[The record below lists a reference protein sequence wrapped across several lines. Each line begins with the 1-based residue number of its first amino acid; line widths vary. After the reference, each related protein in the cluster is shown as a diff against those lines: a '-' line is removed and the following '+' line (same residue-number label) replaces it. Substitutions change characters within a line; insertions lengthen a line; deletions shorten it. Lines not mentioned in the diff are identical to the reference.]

1 MALEWLRRRD
11 TALDTQLRK
20 FLFST
25 GPITEVGR
33 SSECTLRT
41 HHVGL
46 ARHRQPQGSSAMN
59 HLHREL
65 APISDAGWDVID
77 DEAKSRLPT
86 YLAARKLVDF
96 EGPYGW
102 DYSST
107 DLGRVDE
114 IAGPSEGVSALQR
127 KVLPVV
133 ELRTEFKVSRTELD
147 DVDRGT
153 TSPDLGELDEAI
165 RQIALGENVTVFHGH
180 GAAGFLGITEATSHE
195 PISVGDIDKAP
206 DAAARAVNT
215 LRQAGIGGPYGLA
228 ICPDM
233 YTSIV
238 ESTEYGGELLLDHLR
253 KILGGPLVWAPGIE
267 GGVVL
272 SLRGGDFK
280 IESGQDLSIG
290 YLDHDADVVRL
301 YLEESFNFRVLEPDA
316 AVALSL
322 G

>member
-1 MALEWLRRRD
+1 
-11 TALDTQLRK
+11 
-20 FLFST
+20 
-25 GPITEVGR
+25 
-33 SSECTLRT
+33 
-41 HHVGL
+41 
-46 ARHRQPQGSSAMN
+46 MN
-59 HLHREL
+59 HLHRDL

-96 EGPYGW
+96 EGPHGW
-102 DYSST
+102 THSAT
-107 DLGRVDE
+107 NLGRVAE

-127 KVLPVV
+127 TVLPLV

-153 TSPDLGELDEAI
+153 TSPDLAELDEAI
-165 RQIALGENVTVFHGH
+165 RQIALAENVTVFHGH
-180 GAAGFLGITEATSHE
+180 KAAGFRGITESTSHE
-195 PISVGDIDKAP
+195 PIAVGDIDKCP
-206 DAAARAVNT
+206 DAVARGVNA

-301 YLEESFNFRVLEPDA
+301 YLEESLNFRVLEPDA
-316 AVALSL
+316 AVAVRL
-322 G
+322 GD